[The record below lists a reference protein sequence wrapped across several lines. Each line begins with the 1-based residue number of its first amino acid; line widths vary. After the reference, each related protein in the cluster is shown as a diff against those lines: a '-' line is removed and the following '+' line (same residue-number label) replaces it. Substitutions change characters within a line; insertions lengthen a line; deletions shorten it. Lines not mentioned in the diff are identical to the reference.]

1 VFERAPSRR
10 ERIMTPDLEV
20 IAAGTYA
27 SVQDLGRFG
36 FRRIGVPWSGVLDRD
51 LMHIANTLAGNP
63 PTHPVIECFDGGQQF
78 RAVNAPI
85 RLALAGHAT
94 LEIRT
99 AEGSRSIAAWRSFTL
114 AAGDTLRILST
125 GSGRIAVL
133 AVAGLA
139 ITRVMG
145 SASTYA
151 RAGIGGAHGRALV
164 AGDRLPCDAA
174 VARSEHILDQPP
186 RLTPAPIRAVPG
198 PQHAHFSRDSLSAF
212 FAATYVVSNAAD
224 RMGIRLDG
232 APIAHRDDCGHEIVS
247 DAIVPGSIQVPGNGL
262 PIVLLADAQT
272 AGGYPKIATVISAD
286 LSRLA
291 AMRPGDNLS
300 FTAVSAEEGE
310 RIARRARDALDAT
323 LSRIRTITEDG
334 LDLTALYAANLV
346 DGAVNALAQEPDP
359 PRRFNHDMSK
369 TESAKP
375 DQSPPADSPERND
388 A

>member
-1 VFERAPSRR
+1 
-10 ERIMTPDLEV
+10 MTPALEV
-20 IAAGTYA
+20 IASGTYA
-27 SVQDLGRFG
+27 SVQDQGRFG

-114 AAGDTLRILST
+114 AAGATLRILAT
-125 GSGRIAVL
+125 APGRIAVL

-139 ITRVMG
+139 ITSVMG

-174 VARSEHILDQPP
+174 GARSEHILDGPP
-186 RLTPAPIRAVPG
+186 QRTSGPIQVVPG
-198 PQHAHFSRDSLSAF
+198 PQHEHFSRDSLSAL

-224 RMGIRLDG
+224 RMGIRLEG
-232 APIAHRDDCGHEIVS
+232 TPIAHRDDFGHEIVS

-272 AGGYPKIATVISAD
+272 AGGYPKIATVISTD
-286 LSRLA
+286 LSRVA
-291 AMRPGDNLS
+291 AMRPGDKLC
-300 FTAVSAEEGE
+300 FTAISAEEGE
-310 RIARRARDALDAT
+310 RIARRARDALGAT
-323 LSRIRTITEDG
+323 LGRIRTITDDG
-334 LDLTALYAANLV
+334 LDLAALYGANLV
-346 DGAVNALAQEPDP
+346 GGAVNALTPEPPPP
-359 PRRFNHDMSK
+359 PRLNHDMGG
-369 TESAKP
+369 ER
-375 DQSPPADSPERND
+375 DQRPPEDTPERND